1 MFLIACFFLLKEGL
15 QPSEMNEWSSQNLA
29 RPYDFYHHCN
39 TVNNNSKWTS
49 ISFWCVRQ
57 HSGLWCCAYGY
68 LSSHFASNEG
78 CSETRLVKFYLCV
91 FSLVSVFIWMQDRIG
106 FGCGK
111 AVFNRLW
118 MFCYLNV
125 LIKSRQ
131 ENDEV
136 FVKTLSFKV
145 WCYKVRM
152 MTLLEMQLFF
162 CINGWETNFIG
173 RKWMWQLNR
182 LHGIFNLK

>member
-1 MFLIACFFLLKEGL
+1 
-15 QPSEMNEWSSQNLA
+15 
-29 RPYDFYHHCN
+29 
-39 TVNNNSKWTS
+39 
-49 ISFWCVRQ
+49 
-57 HSGLWCCAYGY
+57 
-68 LSSHFASNEG
+68 
-78 CSETRLVKFYLCV
+78 
-91 FSLVSVFIWMQDRIG
+91 MQDRIG

-145 WCYKVRM
+145 WCYKVWM

-162 CINGWETNFIG
+162 CING
-173 RKWMWQLNR
+173 
-182 LHGIFNLK
+182 

>member
-1 MFLIACFFLLKEGL
+1 
-15 QPSEMNEWSSQNLA
+15 
-29 RPYDFYHHCN
+29 
-39 TVNNNSKWTS
+39 
-49 ISFWCVRQ
+49 
-57 HSGLWCCAYGY
+57 
-68 LSSHFASNEG
+68 
-78 CSETRLVKFYLCV
+78 
-91 FSLVSVFIWMQDRIG
+91 MQDRIG

-118 MFCYLNV
+118 TFCYLNV

-162 CINGWETNFIG
+162 CING
-173 RKWMWQLNR
+173 
-182 LHGIFNLK
+182 